1 MGFEPHMVD
10 TVYRLITENMEQVY
24 ADLPG
29 LRYRG
34 DDGRIVTVTFRE
46 FAQDIRRCVGY
57 LNEKLGGAQRRRV
70 CLLGK
75 NS

>member
-46 FAQDIRRCVGY
+46 FAQDIRRCGF
-57 LNEKLGGAQRRRV
+57 
-70 CLLGK
+70 
-75 NS
+75 